1 MALNNQ
7 HTHFSF
13 RVNLGFLLAAFIT
26 LFLSPISVLAQGT
39 TTTLPTLAEFSK
51 KVQNGQAAVLRGVYV
66 ANLLALPIVQ
76 QPLSDSGYVSGNN
89 GEATQFQMA
98 AQYGNIG
105 LLAHN
110 HLAGKL
116 FSALAAGQE
125 VSLVYGDG
133 HIEYFVIKEVLKYQ
147 ALKPTSPY
155 SSFRNLDKDEVLSA
169 KQMFKRVYV
178 GERHVTFQT
187 CLAADGNQSWGR
199 LFVIAIP
206 REEPSPISNP
216 DR

>member
-26 LFLSPISVLAQGT
+26 LFFSPISVLAQGN

-66 ANLLALPIVQ
+66 ANVLALPIVQ